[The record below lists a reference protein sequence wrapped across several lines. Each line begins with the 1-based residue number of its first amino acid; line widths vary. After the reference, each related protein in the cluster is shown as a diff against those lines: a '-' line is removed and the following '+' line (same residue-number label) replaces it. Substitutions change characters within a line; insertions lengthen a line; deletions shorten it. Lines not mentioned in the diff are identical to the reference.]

1 MKTLFFV
8 ATALVFVGITASVF
22 ADTDRILDDF
32 SSILEKE
39 PKKVFV
45 VEKDNNLVSLLKRNF
60 QDELVIINASCSNGG
75 LPTIFAPSFKL

>member
-22 ADTDRILDDF
+22 ADTDKILDDF

-39 PKKVFV
+39 PQ
-45 VEKDNNLVSLLKRNF
+45 NLWRVYCECTTNCQR
-60 QDELVIINASCSNGG
+60 
-75 LPTIFAPSFKL
+75 